1 MKAAMLLLLSLLV
14 GGQVPQSNPAE
25 QDRLA
30 SIRGIVTRI
39 GTAEPL
45 PGAFLQLIRAR
56 SGTGRPQ
63 PINATT
69 DSGGRFRFEALEPGG
84 YRFIVF
90 RNGFVRQEYGQSQPG
105 RTGSVLEL
113 AEGQEQEV
121 LFQMVPAGTIAGRVL
136 DANGEAVPN
145 AAVQALLLRYG
156 PDGEQT
162 LTMIQAVMTND
173 RGEYRL
179 FWLSPGSYYL
189 SAGFGGSVI
198 AAILG
203 NENLAPAP
211 EGIATVFYPG
221 VLDPGQA
228 VAVALSAGDELA
240 GIDMALV
247 GNETVSVRG
256 RLITMMPGLSPVAAT
271 VEIRPRSASA
281 GLIEARMPVARPDA
295 QGNFELPAIPPGR
308 YRLSARLR
316 AGTESYQTT
325 MSLEVPERDLDNVVL
340 TIGPGVDLPGR
351 LYLEQVEDPEIPT
364 DADASDRAGLRVLLM
379 PVDSAAGTPNATTQS
394 DGSFVMQNVAS
405 GRYLVR
411 VDRVSDDYLKRVR
424 FGGYELP
431 DQMIDVAGAPE
442 GLLELLLSARV
453 GRIDGVATDDAG
465 EIRLGTTVVLIPEAN
480 MPGKT
485 WLYKTSSIDQ
495 NGAFALRGITPGEY
509 LLLALESLDEYEYYN
524 PDLVRRF
531 ESWAER
537 VVIEEGSRLNLNL
550 RIITAEE
557 SP

>member
-1 MKAAMLLLLSLLV
+1 MKAATLLLLSLLV
-14 GGQVPQSNPAE
+14 GGQVPQSPPSG

-30 SIRGIVTRI
+30 SIYGIVTRI

-45 PGAFLQLIRAR
+45 PGASLRLIRAS
-56 SGTGRPQ
+56 SGTARPQ

-69 DSGGRFRFEALEPGG
+69 DSGGRFRFEELEPGN
-84 YRFIVF
+84 YTFVVF

-121 LFQMVPAGTIAGRVL
+121 LFQLVPAGTIAGRIY
-136 DANGEAVPN
+136 DENGEPVPG
-145 AAVQALLLRYG
+145 AAVQALTRRYT
-156 PDGEQT
+156 PDGLRT

-179 FWLSPGSYYL
+179 FWLNPGSYYI
-189 SAGFGGSVI
+189 SAGFGGSMI

-203 NENLAPAP
+203 SRNLAPAP
-211 EGIATVFYPG
+211 GGIGTVFYPG
-221 VLDPGQA
+221 VPDPGHA
-228 VAVALSAGDELA
+228 VAVGLSAGDELA
-240 GIDMALV
+240 GIDLALV

-256 RLITMMPGLSPVAAT
+256 RLITMIPGLSPSAAT
-271 VEIRPRSASA
+271 VEIRPGSAST

-295 QGNFELPAIPPGR
+295 QGNFELPAIPPGS

-316 AGTESYQTT
+316 TGTESYRTT
-325 MSLEVPERDLDNVVL
+325 MSLQVPERDLDNVVL

-351 LYLEQVEDPEIPT
+351 LYREQVEEPEIPT

-379 PVDSAAGTPNATTQS
+379 PVDSAAATPNAITES
-394 DGSFVMQNVAS
+394 DGRFVMEDVAS

-424 FGGYELP
+424 FAGYELP

-442 GLLELLLSARV
+442 GSLDLLLSARA
-453 GRIDGVATDDAG
+453 GRIEGVATGDDG
-465 EIRLGTTVVLIPEAN
+465 EVRLGTTVVLIPEGN
-480 MPGKT
+480 TPGKA
-485 WLYKTSSIDQ
+485 WFYKTSSIDQ
-495 NGAFALRGITPGEY
+495 NGNFTLRGITPGEY
-509 LLLALESLDEYEYYN
+509 LLLAWESLEQYEYYN

-531 ESWAER
+531 ESRAER
-537 VVIEEGSRLNLNL
+537 VVIEEGSQLNLSL

-557 SP
+557 AP